1 MISPT
6 RCWLPPR
13 TRCCTTLATSVCRLK
28 MNPDTLQDV
37 PRVSVTDL
45 RTQSHPTD
53 VWELA
58 SENLT
63 LSMCRHNVCV
73 LVLPQRSS
81 GHLTDLFTSLDSLLQ
96 APPPGPS
103 SASEEEPGLAFL
115 PGRHSYNFKV
125 GPSKADSLTEPQ
137 SDCFHRVLLSM
148 LLCTCDLKDLLA
160 PKLLH
165 LKAFQHVKSSTH

>member
-1 MISPT
+1 
-6 RCWLPPR
+6 
-13 TRCCTTLATSVCRLK
+13 
-28 MNPDTLQDV
+28 MNPDALQGV

-45 RTQSHPTD
+45 RAQSHPTD

-73 LVLPQRSS
+73 LQLPQKASK
-81 GHLTDLFTSLDSLLQ
+81 HLTELFTSLDGLLQ

-103 SASEEEPGLAFL
+103 SASGEEEPGLVFL

-137 SDCFHRVLLSM
+137 SDCFHRVLLST
-148 LLCTCDLKDLLA
+148 LHCTCNLRSL
-160 PKLLH
+160 
-165 LKAFQHVKSSTH
+165 